1 VIGIIEQKVEIYFK
15 KEFEKLNGKVLKLI
29 SSSMNGL
36 PDRIVLLPGGRIFF
50 VELKAPGKKP
60 RKLQEVIHKMLTDL
74 GFKVY
79 VIDTKEKV
87 LELKREYEGG
97 GAK

>member
-1 VIGIIEQKVEIYFK
+1 MIERKVEEYLK

-29 SSSMNGL
+29 SSSMNGF
-36 PDRIVLLPGGRIFF
+36 PDRTILLPGGRIFF

-60 RKLQEVIHKMLTDL
+60 RKLQNFIHKMLTDL

-97 GAK
+97 GG